1 MGILKNIEWTDTSS
15 DLIIWKY
22 PINKDHV
29 NKGSALTVRESQVA
43 IFVDKGRLADVFLPG
58 FYKLD
63 TQNMPVLTKLMSW
76 KYGFETPFKSDIYFV
91 NTKQFT
97 NQKWGTVNPIL
108 VRDKDYGA
116 VRIRGF
122 GNYSFRVDDA
132 YVFMQNLSGTNTS
145 FNASQITDYLRSMV
159 VSGISDAIGESK
171 IPVLDMAANLQELSK
186 MVEKKMVEEF
196 KAIGLELT
204 NFVFESFSLP
214 EELEKALDKNT
225 TLGMFRNNMDVYT
238 QMETLEAMKEAAKNP
253 GAAGGTMGA
262 GMGLGMGMGLGNI
275 FANNMQQMQQ
285 MNQNQASQPRQN
297 NVKVC
302 PHCNTELHGS
312 PKFCPNCG
320 QSLKLTCPDCGTEV
334 KASAKFCPECGR
346 KLK

>member
-1 MGILKNIEWTDTSS
+1 MAILKNIEWTDTNSN
-15 DLIIWKY
+15 LIVWKY
-22 PINKDHV
+22 PITKDQI

-43 IFVDKGRLADVFLPG
+43 IFIDKGRLADVFLPG

-76 KYGFETPFKSDIYFV
+76 TYGFETPFKSDIYFV

-122 GNYSFRVDDA
+122 GNYSFKVDDA
-132 YVFMQNLSGTNTS
+132 YVFMENLSGTHTS
-145 FNASQITDYLRSMV
+145 FETNQITDYLRSMV

-171 IPVLDMAANLQELSK
+171 IPVLDMAANLQELSRIVQTK
-186 MVEKKMVEEF
+186 VAGDFKK
-196 KAIGLELT
+196 IGLELT

-225 TLGMFRNNMDVYT
+225 SLGMMRGNMDVYT
-238 QMETLEAMKEAAKNP
+238 QMETLAAMKEAAKNP

-262 GMGLGMGMGLGNI
+262 GMGLGMGMGLGNM
-275 FANNMQQMQQ
+275 FANNMNQMQMPQ
-285 MNQNQASQPRQN
+285 QQPQGAAR
-297 NVKVC
+297 VC
-302 PHCNTELHGS
+302 PSCGAALSGN
-312 PKFCPNCG
+312 PKFCPECGQNLKPTCPNCG
-320 QSLKLTCPDCGTEV
+320 AEV
-334 KASAKFCPECGR
+334 KASAKFCPECGS

>member
-1 MGILKNIEWTDTSS
+1 MGILKNIEWTDTNSN
-15 DLIIWKY
+15 LIVWKY
-22 PINKDHV
+22 PITKDHV

-43 IFVDKGRLADVFLPG
+43 IFIDKGRLADVFLPG

-122 GNYSFRVDDA
+122 GNYSFKVADA
-132 YVFMQNLSGTNTS
+132 YVFMENLSGTHTS
-145 FNASQITDYLRSMV
+145 FETTQITDYLRSMV

-171 IPVLDMAANLQELSK
+171 IPVLDMAANLQELSRIVQTK
-186 MVEKKMVEEF
+186 VAGDFEK
-196 KAIGLELT
+196 IGLQLT

-225 TLGMFRNNMDVYT
+225 SLGMMRGNMDVYT
-238 QMETLEAMKEAAKNP
+238 QMETLAAMKEAAKNP

-262 GMGLGMGMGLGNI
+262 GMGLGMGMGLGNM
-275 FANNMQQMQQ
+275 FANNMNQMQ
-285 MNQNQASQPRQN
+285 ASNPPQD
-297 NVKVC
+297 VGKVC
-302 PHCNTELHGS
+302 PSCGAALHGN
-312 PKFCPNCG
+312 PKFCPECGQNLKPTCPNCG
-320 QSLKLTCPDCGTEV
+320 AEV
-334 KASAKFCPECGR
+334 KASAKFCPECGS

>member
-1 MGILKNIEWTDTSS
+1 MGILKNIEWTDSS
-15 DLIIWKY
+15 SNLIIWKY
-22 PINKDHV
+22 PINKDHI

-58 FYKLD
+58 YYKLD
-63 TQNMPVLTKLMSW
+63 TNNMPVLTKLMSW

-97 NQKWGTVNPIL
+97 NQKWGTANPIL

-122 GNYSFRVDDA
+122 GNYSFKVDDA
-132 YVFMQNLSGTNTS
+132 YVFMQNLSGTNTK
-145 FNASQITDYLRSMV
+145 FETAQITDYLRSMV

-171 IPVLDMAANLQELSK
+171 IAVLDMAANLQELSK
-186 MVEKKMVEEF
+186 IVETKVAEDF

-225 TLGMFRNNMDVYT
+225 SLGMMRGNMDVYT

-275 FANNMQQMQQ
+275 FANNMQQM
-285 MNQNQASQPRQN
+285 NSQNQTQSQNQPQ
-297 NVKVC
+297 K
-302 PHCNTELHGS
+302 
-312 PKFCPNCG
+312 KFCPNCG
-320 QSLKLTCPDCGTEV
+320 AEINGNPKFCPECGQKMKHVCPDCGTEV